1 MTAQEIQIK
10 QEVNSHP
17 KNNKQ
22 LLFIIQASIASFIT
36 YLSMYA
42 FRKPFTAASFDGI
55 TVMGVD
61 YKILLI
67 IAQLL
72 GYTLSKY
79 LGIKVVSEMRNDQR
93 VAYLFYLMGFAYV
106 TIFFFGLLPPPYGII
121 FMFLNGI
128 PLGMIWG
135 VVFSFLEGRKSTELL
150 GAVMASSFI
159 ISSGLVKAVGKYLLV
174 NYHVSE
180 TWMPFITASLF
191 LPVLIIGIQMLKKL
205 EEPSESDKASRTMRV
220 PMNITERKN
229 FTKRFG
235 WGILLTVG
243 IYVCLTVFRD
253 MRDNFAVEFWTSLGY
268 GKTPEILVVSELP
281 IAFCVLI
288 IIACMIMIKNN
299 GTAFFSMFHIIFF
312 SGLILV
318 STTLFFNL
326 GKISPVLWMILSGFA
341 MYLPYI
347 GFHALLFERWIAHFR
362 YKSNIGFLM
371 YTADAA
377 GYFGSMIVLLYKN
390 FGSPNVTWIDFFKTS
405 SLVVGFIIALF
416 ALFSFLYF
424 RQTEK
429 KELNSLYS

>member
-1 MTAQEIQIK
+1 MTAQPIQHHSSFGMNI
-10 QEVNSHP
+10 

-42 FRKPFTAASFDGI
+42 FRKPFTAASFEGL

-79 LGIKVVSEMRNDQR
+79 LGIKIVSEMRNDQR
-93 VAYLFYLMGFAYV
+93 VKYLIYLMSFAYV
-106 TIFFFGLLPPPYGII
+106 TIFFFGLLPTPYGIVC
-121 FMFLNGI
+121 MFLNGI

-135 VVFSFLEGRKSTELL
+135 VVFSFLEGRRATELL

-159 ISSGLVKAVGKYLLV
+159 VSSGLVKAVGKFILV
-174 NYHVSE
+174 NYEVHE
-180 TWMPFITASLF
+180 TWMPFITATLF
-191 LPVLIIGIQMLKKL
+191 LPVLIVGIWMLKRL
-205 EEPSESDKASRTMRV
+205 EEPNEMDIASRTIRV
-220 PMNITERKN
+220 PMDDTERKK
-229 FTKRFG
+229 FTHRFG
-235 WGILLTVG
+235 WGIFFTVG

-253 MRDNFAVEFWTSLGY
+253 MRDNFAVEFWTSLGF
-268 GKTPEILVVSELP
+268 GKTPEVLVISELP
-281 IAFCVLI
+281 IAFSVLI

-299 GTAFFSMFHIIFF
+299 GIAFFSMFHIIFL
-312 SGLILV
+312 SGLILI

-326 GKISPVLWMILSGFA
+326 SKISPILWMILSGFA

-377 GYFGSMIVLLYKN
+377 GYFSSMLILLYKN
-390 FGSPNVTWIDFFKTS
+390 FGTPNLSWIEFFKIS
-405 SLVVGFIIALF
+405 SMVVGFIIALF
-416 ALFSFLYF
+416 ALLSFLYF

-429 KELNSLYS
+429 KSVQ